1 MNFKKFGVS
10 LIAMAIMAGLTGCSL
25 DGDDGATGP
34 AGATGASGAAGT
46 PGAPGATGP
55 VGDAGKNAQTGIS
68 TQAIARFTTGIYGQ
82 SAAEITQYHS
92 ASKRI
97 FLINSAA
104 NRIEVLNAATLTST
118 ALSDALTANNLT
130 STPFAIPATAVVKNA
145 AGADETL
152 ALGFANSIAISGN
165 WLAIAVENKVK
176 SSAGAVLI
184 YDLTST
190 TPTFNKAIK
199 VGALPDMVS
208 FTPDGNT
215 LLVANEGEP
224 ETDYSVD
231 PEGSIGLIKRTNN
244 LWPDQAVLLGFS
256 SFESQRAALE
266 KKGLKIAAPA
276 GTTFAQDIEPEYITV
291 TADGKLAYVSLQENN
306 ALAVVDIAA
315 GKISKIVGLGF
326 KDHSLPVNALDAGD
340 KDGINIQPIPGL
352 YGVYQPDTISN
363 YQWKGATFI
372 VSANEGDSRDWSAYS
387 EESRVSALP
396 RSAELVAKQ
405 AGIYTSGGLGRLK
418 VTTALGK
425 NANGE
430 YDALYA
436 FGSRSFSIWDQNG
449 AQVYDSAADFE
460 KISAALQ
467 GETGFNSNHLANGGD
482 NRSDDKGPEPEAV
495 TIGQVGDK
503 TYAFV
508 GTERLSA
515 VFVYDVTNPY
525 QVKFV
530 DYFHN
535 RNFDVTYAID
545 DDKTPPAL
553 SGSYQQAGDLGPESL
568 VFVPA
573 AQSATGKALLLMASE
588 VSGSLTVFEV
598 SPKY

>member
-1 MNFKKFGVS
+1 MSLNKFAVS
-10 LIAMAIMAGLTGCSL
+10 LIAVAITASMAGCSL
-25 DGDDGATGP
+25 EGDDGATGP
-34 AGATGASGAAGT
+34 AGATGAAGAN
-46 PGAPGATGP
+46 GAPGATGP
-55 VGDAGKNAQTGIS
+55 AGSAGQNAQTGII
-68 TQAIARFTTGIYGQ
+68 TQAIGRFATGTYGQ
-82 SAAEITQYHS
+82 AAAEITQYHS

-97 FLINSAA
+97 FLINGAA
-104 NRIEVLNAATLTST
+104 NRIEMLNAASLTSS
-118 ALSDALTANNLT
+118 ALNDAYTANNLS
-130 STPFAIPATAVVKNA
+130 STQLAIPSSAVVKNA
-145 AGADETL
+145 AGSDESL

-176 SSAGAVLI
+176 SAAGAVLI
-184 YDLTST
+184 YDLTTT
-190 TPTFNKAIK
+190 TPVFVKAIK
-199 VGALPDMVS
+199 AGALPDMLT
-208 FTPDGNT
+208 FTPDGQT
-215 LLVANEGEP
+215 ILIANEGEP
-224 ETDYSVD
+224 ETNYSVD
-231 PEGSIGLIKRTNN
+231 PEGSIGLIKLANN
-244 LWPDQAVLLGFS
+244 QWPDQMTLLGFTA
-256 SFESQRAALE
+256 FESQRAALE
-266 KKGLKIAAPA
+266 KKGLKIAAPE
-276 GTTFAQDIEPEYITV
+276 GTTLAQDIEPEYITV
-291 TADGKLAYVSLQENN
+291 TADSKKAYVSLQDNN
-306 ALAVVDIAA
+306 ALAVVDIASA
-315 GKISKIVGLGF
+315 KIDKIVGLGF
-326 KDHSLPVNALDAGD
+326 KDHSMMVNALDAGD
-340 KDGINIQPIPGL
+340 RDGINIQPIPGL
-352 YGVYQPDTISN
+352 FGMYQPDTITN

-387 EESRVSALP
+387 EESRVSAIP

-405 AGIYTSGGLGRLK
+405 AGVYSSSGLARLK
-418 VTTALGK
+418 VTKALGK

-467 GETGFNSNHLANGGD
+467 GESGFNSNHLANGGD

-495 TIGQVGDK
+495 AVGQVGDK

-508 GTERLSA
+508 ATERLSA

-535 RNFDVTYAID
+535 RNFNVTFAID

-553 SGSYQQAGDLGPESL
+553 TGSYLQAGDLGPESL

>member
-1 MNFKKFGVS
+1 MNLKKLGIS
-10 LIAMAIMAGLTGCSL
+10 LIAVAITASLAGCSL
-25 DGDDGATGP
+25 EGDDGAAGPAGATGP
-34 AGATGASGAAGT
+34 AGSAGT
-46 PGAPGATGP
+46 PGATGP
-55 VGDAGKNAQTGIS
+55 AGNAGQNAQTGVS
-68 TQAIARFTTGIYGQ
+68 TQAIGRFTTGTYGQ
-82 SAAEITQYHS
+82 AAAEITQYHS

-97 FLINSAA
+97 FLINGAA
-104 NRIEVLNAATLTST
+104 NRIEILNAATLTST

-130 STPFAIPATAVVKNA
+130 STPLAIPATAVVKNA
-145 AGADETL
+145 AAADETL
-152 ALGFANSIAISGN
+152 SLGFANSIAISGK

-184 YDLTST
+184 YDLSAA
-190 TPTFNKAIK
+190 TPVFVKAIK
-199 VGALPDMVS
+199 AGALPDMLT
-208 FTPDGNT
+208 FTPDGQAI
-215 LLVANEGEP
+215 LIANEGEP
-224 ETDYSVD
+224 ETNYSVD
-231 PEGSIGLIKRTNN
+231 PEGSIGLVKFANN
-244 LWPDQAVLLGFS
+244 QWPDQMTLLGFGT
-256 SFESQRAALE
+256 FESQRATLE

-291 TADGKLAYVSLQENN
+291 TADGKKAYVSLQDNN
-306 ALAVVDIAA
+306 ALAVVDITA
-315 GKISKIVGLGF
+315 GKIDKIVGLGF
-326 KDHSLPVNALDAGD
+326 KDHSLLENALDAGD
-340 KDGINIQPIPGL
+340 RDGINIQPIPGL
-352 YGVYQPDTISN
+352 YGVYQPDTITN

-372 VSANEGDSRDWSAYS
+372 LSANEGDSRDWSAFS
-387 EESRVSALP
+387 EEARVSAIP

-405 AGIYTSGGLGRLK
+405 AGVYNSNGLARLK
-418 VTTALGK
+418 VTKALGK

-460 KISAALQ
+460 KISASLQ
-467 GETGFNSNHLANGGD
+467 GESGFNSNHLANGGD

-495 TIGQVGDK
+495 AVGQVGDK

-508 GTERLSA
+508 GTERLGA

-535 RNFDVTYAID
+535 RNFDVTFAID
-545 DDKTPPAL
+545 DAKSPPAL
-553 SGSYQQAGDLGPESL
+553 SGSYLQAGDLGPESL

>member
-1 MNFKKFGVS
+1 MNIKKSGIS
-10 LIAMAIMAGLTGCSL
+10 LLAMAIMVSLAGCSL
-25 DGDDGATGP
+25 EGDDGATGP
-34 AGATGASGAAGT
+34 AGANGAAGT
-46 PGAPGATGP
+46 PGATGP
-55 VGDAGKNAQTGIS
+55 TGAAGQNAQTGVN
-68 TQAIARFTTGIYGQ
+68 TQPIGRFTTGTYGQ
-82 SAAEITQYHS
+82 AAAEITQYHS

-97 FLINSAA
+97 FLINGAA
-104 NRIEVLNAATLTST
+104 NRIEILNAATLTST

-130 STPFAIPATAVVKNA
+130 STPLAIPATAVVKNA
-145 AGADETL
+145 AAVDETL
-152 ALGFANSIAISGN
+152 TLGFANSIAISGN

-176 SSAGAVLI
+176 SAAGAVLI
-184 YDLTST
+184 YDLTAA
-190 TPTFNKAIK
+190 TPVFNKAIK
-199 VGALPDMVS
+199 VGSLPDMLTFS
-208 FTPDGNT
+208 PDGQT
-215 LLVANEGEP
+215 LIIANEGEP
-224 ETDYSVD
+224 ESNYSVD
-231 PEGSIGLIKRTNN
+231 PEGSIGLVKRTNN
-244 LWPDQAVLLGFS
+244 QWPDQAVLLGFGA
-256 SFESQRAALE
+256 FESQKAVLL
-266 KKGLKIAAPA
+266 KKGLKIAAPE
-276 GTTFAQDIEPEYITV
+276 GTTLAQDIEPEYITV
-291 TADGKLAYVSLQENN
+291 TADGKKAYVSLQDNN
-306 ALAVVDIAA
+306 ALAVVDIATA
-315 GKISKIVGLGF
+315 KIDKIVGLGF
-326 KDHSLPVNALDAGD
+326 KDYSLPENALDTGD
-340 KDGINIQPIPGL
+340 RDGINLQTVPGL
-352 YGVYQPDTISN
+352 FGVYQPDTITN

-387 EESRVSALP
+387 EEARVSAMP

-405 AGIYTSGGLGRLK
+405 AGVYSSNGLARLK
-418 VTTALGK
+418 VTKALGK

-467 GETGFNSNHLANGGD
+467 GEAGFNSNHLANGGD

-495 TIGQVGDK
+495 AVGQVGDK

-535 RNFDVTYAID
+535 RNFDVTFAID
-545 DDKTPPAL
+545 DEKSPPTL
-553 SGSYQQAGDLGPESL
+553 SGSYLQAGDLGPESL